1 MKSKHNKWFP
11 VAAVLVAILSA
22 TPANAIRAPRIELLR
37 EVTVSGAAVAL
48 SDLLPASAGDSLRA
62 QAGEISLGA
71 APQPGNT
78 RVIGRGGILNEMA
91 GKRDLFEAIEIPER
105 VTVSRD
111 ARPIALEEVF
121 AAIQRALA
129 QVNAPAAK
137 NLSPENIL
145 LESQILVK
153 AGDAGLQVLRSDF
166 DSGMKRVRF
175 LLWPSRDPTVLP
187 FYVTAVLPEY
197 SGSAVITDIKRS
209 AISLNDRGAARTPA
223 RSPKPEILV
232 SPNASATLLLTSATL
247 NMIVDV
253 TPLERG
259 TLGQKVRVRVADT
272 GKVFRAEVD
281 GRAHL
286 EMKF

>member
-1 MKSKHNKWFP
+1 MKSKHDKWFP
-11 VAAVLVAILSA
+11 LAVALVAALSA
-22 TPANAIRAPRIELLR
+22 IPANAIRAPRIELLR

-48 SDLLPASAGDSLRA
+48 SDLLPANAGESLRA
-62 QAGEISLGA
+62 QAGEVSLGT

-91 GKRDLFEAIEIPER
+91 GKKDLFEAIEIPES

-111 ARPIALEEVF
+111 ARPVLLAEVF

-129 QVNAPAAK
+129 QVNASAAK
-137 NLSPENIL
+137 SLSPENVL

-153 AGDAGLQVLRSDF
+153 AGDPGLQVLRSDF
-166 DSGMKRVRF
+166 DPGMKRARF
-175 LLWPSRDPTVLP
+175 LLWPSGDPAVLP
-187 FYVTAVLPEY
+187 FYVSAVLPEF
-197 SGSAVITDIKRS
+197 SGPAVIIDRMRS
-209 AISLNDRGAARTPA
+209 AISLNDRRAARAPA

-232 SPNASATLLLTSATL
+232 SPNASATLLLRSAAL

-259 TLGQKVRVRVADT
+259 TLGQQVRVRVADT

-281 GRAHL
+281 GRGHL

>member
-1 MKSKHNKWFP
+1 MKSKHREWFP
-11 VAAVLVAILSA
+11 AAAALVAALSA

-48 SDLLPASAGDSLRA
+48 SDLLPANAGDSLRA
-62 QAGEISLGA
+62 QAEEVSLGS

-91 GKRDLFEAIEIPER
+91 GNRELYEAIVVPER
-105 VTVSRD
+105 VIVSRD
-111 ARPIALEEVF
+111 ARPVALEEVF
-121 AAIQRALA
+121 VAIRHALA
-129 QVNAPAAK
+129 KVNVSAAGS
-137 NLSPENIL
+137 LSPENVL

-153 AGDAGLQVLRSDF
+153 AGDPGLQVLRSDF
-166 DSGMKRVRF
+166 DPGMKRARF

-197 SGSAVITDIKRS
+197 SVPVVIADSKHS
-209 AISLNDRGAARTPA
+209 AILPTDRGATRTPA
-223 RSPKPEILV
+223 RAPKPEILV
-232 SPNASATLLLTSATL
+232 SPNASATLLLQSATL

-259 TLGQKVRVRVADT
+259 TLGQQVRVRVADT

-281 GRAHL
+281 GRGHL